1 MNRTTLQERIK
12 EEIVLRRGQVKERQ
26 WRQTGLPDEAVREGI
41 AADEF
46 RRLVNEVSRQ
56 INFEKVADLRRRLED
71 ALHAPPMYQ
80 LHQTQEDDFVAE
92 GERLGLSTSF
102 VGDRWIPQL
111 IADLKKEEESSEVA
125 PFPADS
131 SPAPTVTAG
140 VPERRTGPSDHPK
153 PEPPAIEPSNSP
165 SPQPAPTAPTE
176 PPLRERVKTI
186 LDEYQG
192 HISARDLR
200 LLFRAMHTDE
210 RVLAEE
216 ILAYMSANFYAS
228 ETEPQGATLPEK
240 LLSTDWRHLAWWDKP
255 TVSEPVPAPE
265 PAPAYVAPAPDRT
278 AGPPAP
284 TYVPPVTPTPPASSV
299 PAPKSSNAGLWG
311 AVFAVAV
318 LLVLY
323 LLIKPNQK
331 KSASTQ
337 DEEQPERTEQ
347 PNDTRP
353 AKRSRTADKP
363 KQDESVVDESQTNRA
378 EENVASDEPPRKS
391 KPVTKPT
398 EESSTVE
405 ETAKPARRYDRLLET
420 TGQFGEQPAKL
431 GRKWGLWRSN
441 DWMVYPIYDD
451 ITTFRDGRATVVRH
465 GRTYDIDEK
474 GNPIEE

>member
-1 MNRTTLQERIK
+1 MATLQERIK

-26 WRQTGLPDEAVREGI
+26 WRQTGLPDEAAREGI
-41 AADEF
+41 TADEF

-71 ALHAPPMYQ
+71 ALEAPPKYQ

-92 GERLGLSTSF
+92 GVRLGLSASF
-102 VGDRWIPQL
+102 VEDRWIPQL
-111 IADLKKEEESSEVA
+111 IADLKKED
-125 PFPADS
+125 ADAVVTTTPQPS
-131 SPAPTVTAG
+131 PVSIPLPDQFAGPPQTPQPSTPSPLPPTSTPPAP
-140 VPERRTGPSDHPK
+140 S
-153 PEPPAIEPSNSP
+153 
-165 SPQPAPTAPTE
+165 
-176 PPLRERVKTI
+176 LRERVKTI

-255 TVSEPVPAPE
+255 PVSEPVPALE
-265 PAPAYVAPAPDRT
+265 PAPAYVAPT
-278 AGPPAP
+278 PPPQA
-284 TYVPPVTPTPPASSV
+284 PTPPPETPI

-323 LLIKPNQK
+323 LLIKTSQK
-331 KSASTQ
+331 KPATNQ
-337 DEEQPERTEQ
+337 DEQQPERTERTT
-347 PNDTRP
+347 DTRP

-363 KQDESVVDESQTNRA
+363 KREESVVETPSKTRSDENEATDERPRDPKPTANRPAGGPPKPA
-378 EENVASDEPPRKS
+378 EERP
-391 KPVTKPT
+391 
-398 EESSTVE
+398 TVE
-405 ETAKPARRYDRLLET
+405 ETAKPAKRYDRLLES
-420 TGQFGEQPAKL
+420 TGQFGEQPARL
-431 GRKWGLWRSN
+431 GRKWGLWRNN
-441 DWMVYPIYDD
+441 DWMIYPIYDD
-451 ITTFRDGRATVVRH
+451 ITTFRDGRATVVRN

-474 GNPIEE
+474 GNPVEE